1 MLRKKG
7 KQGGEKRNNLGRLP
21 NFVGRSPQQRER
33 NAVCA
38 AVGIQ
43 KMPPK
48 RGHVIMISLERRR
61 SSSAYRELELRIS
74 QTRYSEF
81 SNKMF
86 GVHKQDVRSSQTG
99 CSEFEHNAQG
109 MQEQKGSDIE
119 HKDTQTLR
127 IVRVALAMKGE
138 IICGA

>member
-1 MLRKKG
+1 
-7 KQGGEKRNNLGRLP
+7 
-21 NFVGRSPQQRER
+21 
-33 NAVCA
+33 
-38 AVGIQ
+38 
-43 KMPPK
+43 
-48 RGHVIMISLERRR
+48 MISLERRR
-61 SSSAYRELELRIS
+61 SCSAYRELELRIS

-86 GVHKQDVRSSQTG
+86 GVHKQDVRSLNTMLKVS
-99 CSEFEHNAQG
+99 
-109 MQEQKGSDIE
+109 QEQKGSDIE